1 MYGTFFK
8 EYSISFLI
16 IDRFTD
22 FTFVVLCL
30 LMFKVYEH
38 IGISKIEFFNF
49 SGTERFKKDKL
60 QNWFDNA
67 KSFVRYFTG
76 TKTQDLHHY
85 IIPSLFT
92 EKPGIVAIHVSSN
105 NITHIIFEDFNV
117 NKVTGETINSGNPLD

>member
-22 FTFVVLCL
+22 FAFVVLCL

-38 IGISKIEFFNF
+38 I
-49 SGTERFKKDKL
+49 KL